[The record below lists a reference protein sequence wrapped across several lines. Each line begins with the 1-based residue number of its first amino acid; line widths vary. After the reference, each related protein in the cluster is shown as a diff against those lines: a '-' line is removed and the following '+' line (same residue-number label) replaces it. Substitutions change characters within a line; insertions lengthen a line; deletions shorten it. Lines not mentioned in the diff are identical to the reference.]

1 MKSKMFQSNK
11 INNSLGTIL
20 AKEIEIHGNINV
32 KGNIIIYGK
41 VYGNINS
48 TGIVNTAKESI
59 IEGDIEAKNAF
70 ISGKVKGHLNIE
82 NKVVLGSTGDI
93 EGNIKS
99 AILTIEEGANFEGM
113 CNMLQQ
119 SAKSKVKKIN
129 ALNS

>member
-1 MKSKMFQSNK
+1 M
-11 INNSLGTIL
+11 T
-20 AKEIEIHGNINV
+20 A
-32 KGNIIIYGK
+32 GK
-41 VYGNINS
+41 HLD
-48 TGIVNTAKESI
+48 AKESI

-113 CNMLQQ
+113 CNMLKQ
-119 SAKSKVKKIN
+119 STQSNVKKIN
-129 ALNS
+129 VLNS

>member
-1 MKSKMFQSNK
+1 MNSKIVQSNK
-11 INNSLGTIL
+11 TINTLGSIL
-20 AKEIEIHGNINV
+20 AKEIEIHGDINV

-41 VYGNINS
+41 VYGTINS

-59 IEGDIEAKNAF
+59 IEGNIQAQNAF

-82 NKVVLGSTGDI
+82 HKVVLGSTGDV

-113 CNMLQQ
+113 CNMLKQ
-119 SAKSKVKKIN
+119 STKSNVKKIN
-129 ALNS
+129 VSTS

>member
-11 INNSLGTIL
+11 TNNSLGSIL

-48 TGIVNTAKESI
+48 TGIVNTAKDSI

-70 ISGKVKGHLNIE
+70 ISGKVRGHLNIE
-82 NKVVLGSTGDI
+82 NKVVLGSTGNI

-119 SAKSKVKKIN
+119 STKSNVKKIN
-129 ALNS
+129 VLNS

>member
-1 MKSKMFQSNK
+1 MFQSNK

-119 SAKSKVKKIN
+119 SAKSNVKKIN